1 MTAASTASTTAVSD
15 DLPWWLG
22 VVQGIALV
30 ILGLLCLS
38 APGAT
43 LVVLVQL
50 AGIYWLVSGVL
61 GLIGLIGDRT
71 AWLWKLFAGVI
82 GILAGIAIVAHPMW
96 STILVPT
103 TLILVIGIF
112 GMVNGIL
119 VLVQSF
125 SVRRWSGV
133 ALGLFGAILGLV
145 LVMNPLLGA
154 AALPFVLGGFA
165 LVGGIMSIG
174 AAFYE
179 RRVEHRAAAAGMP
192 EVTGSAIQPADVPT
206 AAAASEPATP
216 DDTGAPAASA

>member
-1 MTAASTASTTAVSD
+1 MTAASTTSASAVSD

-43 LVVLVQL
+43 LAVLVQL

-103 TLILVIGIF
+103 TLVLVIGIF

-174 AAFYE
+174 AAFFE
-179 RRVEHRAAAAGMP
+179 RRVERRAAAGVP
-192 EVTGSAIQPADVPT
+192 EATGSASTSPDLTATDAAPDPDPT
-206 AAAASEPATP
+206 VDP
-216 DDTGAPAASA
+216 GAPAASA